1 MSSKAKSSSNSKS
14 KTIKCKNC
22 RQFILA
28 NKMFLHEGFCNRF
41 NIFCEHCEKVFLK
54 KDYENHIK
62 KINNENKEEEQSEQ
76 IKNLEENKIENIDKD
91 KSPNTSQGN
100 KGPEY
105 MEIPIQYQ
113 INNPII
119 ISGNGQIISNKNKYD
134 FILPYLG
141 INSYQASPNQI
152 LSQNFVKEGIDN
164 NFNNYMSK
172 NGNMKNNMNI
182 QNINLFH
189 EETKYENLLEYK
201 SKYNIRNSK
210 EGNSLKTNLLK
221 DNQSKI
227 NNTNLNIRSNSSN
240 IDSFNYGNKKSKE
253 NSSKIINKNIISYN
267 SYSNLKKIK
276 NYSPEEKPQSKQSK
290 QKNKTNFNPVR
301 TSTIEE
307 IKKFK
312 TIIKKNLFN
321 NKSKPNSKEPS
332 DGESIRMSKNINI
345 SSIKEKTDSKTS
357 NNLVNE
363 TKTQSLN
370 NKNYMK
376 TGKRCEF
383 CNNIYDDLESHYII
397 CNKKRQKDILSPK
410 KKDTSLL
417 DEKLNN
423 DSSDE
428 VGIDENKK
436 NILLREFKATLHA
449 VKRENNN
456 TSKISNNPQINKG
469 KIIKR
474 FNKKKVE
481 KLKIIKYN
489 FPEDSKRDIN
499 FDSRQKMTPLYS
511 EGKIR
516 NGKSTKNHCI
526 KTKYGNVIFNN
537 EMIKP
542 LLYFSDSKRKRKLNS
557 K

>member
-1 MSSKAKSSSNSKS
+1 
-14 KTIKCKNC
+14 
-22 RQFILA
+22 
-28 NKMFLHEGFCNRF
+28 
-41 NIFCEHCEKVFLK
+41 
-54 KDYENHIK
+54 
-62 KINNENKEEEQSEQ
+62 
-76 IKNLEENKIENIDKD
+76 
-91 KSPNTSQGN
+91 
-100 KGPEY
+100 
-105 MEIPIQYQ
+105 
-113 INNPII
+113 
-119 ISGNGQIISNKNKYD
+119 
-134 FILPYLG
+134 
-141 INSYQASPNQI
+141 
-152 LSQNFVKEGIDN
+152 
-164 NFNNYMSK
+164 
-172 NGNMKNNMNI
+172 
-182 QNINLFH
+182 
-189 EETKYENLLEYK
+189 
-201 SKYNIRNSK
+201 
-210 EGNSLKTNLLK
+210 
-221 DNQSKI
+221 
-227 NNTNLNIRSNSSN
+227 
-240 IDSFNYGNKKSKE
+240 
-253 NSSKIINKNIISYN
+253 
-267 SYSNLKKIK
+267 
-276 NYSPEEKPQSKQSK
+276 
-290 QKNKTNFNPVR
+290 
-301 TSTIEE
+301 
-307 IKKFK
+307 
-312 TIIKKNLFN
+312 
-321 NKSKPNSKEPS
+321 
-332 DGESIRMSKNINI
+332 MSKNINI
-345 SSIKEKTDSKTS
+345 SSIKEKTDSKIS

-363 TKTQSLN
+363 KKIQSLN
-370 NKNYMK
+370 NKNYKK

-383 CNNIYDDLESHYII
+383 CNNIFDDLESHYII

-499 FDSRQKMTPLYS
+499 VDSRQKMTPLYS

>member
-41 NIFCEHCEKVFLK
+41 NIFCKHCEKVFLK
-54 KDYENHIK
+54 NDYENHIK
-62 KINNENKEEEQSEQ
+62 KINNENKEEEQVEQ
-76 IKNLEENKIENIDKD
+76 IKNLEENLIENMDKD
-91 KSPNTSQGN
+91 KSPNKSQGN

-141 INSYQASPNQI
+141 INSYHASPNQI
-152 LSQNFVKEGIDN
+152 LSQNFVKEGLDN

-172 NGNMKNNMNI
+172 DGNMNNNMNI
-182 QNINLFH
+182 QNINLYH

-201 SKYNIRNSK
+201 SKNNIRNSK
-210 EGNSLKTNLLK
+210 EDNALKTNLLNENKSK
-221 DNQSKI
+221 D
-227 NNTNLNIRSNSSN
+227 NLNIKNNSSN
-240 IDSFNYGNKKSKE
+240 IGSFNYDNKKSNE
-253 NSSKIINKNIISYN
+253 NSNIIINKNIISYN
-267 SYSNLKKIK
+267 SYSSLNKIK
-276 NYSPEEKPQSKQSK
+276 NYSPKEKSENKPSK
-290 QKNKTNFNPVR
+290 QKSKTNFNPVR
-301 TSTIEE
+301 TSSIEE

-312 TIIKKNLFN
+312 TSIKRNLLN
-321 NKSKPNSKEPS
+321 NKSKPNTKEPS
-332 DGESIRMSKNINI
+332 DGESIRISKNIEF
-345 SSIKEKTDSKTS
+345 SSSKEKIDLKTD
-357 NNLVNE
+357 NNLKNE
-363 TKTQSLN
+363 TKSQSLN
-370 NKNYMK
+370 NKNFRK

-383 CNNIYDDLESHYII
+383 CNNIYEDLESHYII
-397 CNKKRQKDILSPK
+397 CDKKGKNDILSPR

-423 DSSDE
+423 DSCDE
-428 VGIDENKK
+428 VGIGENQKK
-436 NILLREFKATLHA
+436 ILLREFKPTLHA
-449 VKRENNN
+449 INKENSN

-474 FNKKKVE
+474 INKKKVE

-499 FDSRQKMTPLYS
+499 SDSYQKMTPLYS
-511 EGKIR
+511 EGKIKK
-516 NGKSTKNHCI
+516 GKSSKSNCI

-537 EMIKP
+537 EMINP
-542 LLYFSDSKRKRKLNS
+542 LLFFSESKRKRKLNL